1 MEGWSRESPNGSGSK
16 GNLPTLALAALSITN
31 VLVGATRLGSSE
43 ERNLGRDGK
52 NRSSDVAC
60 EMLKMVLARNP
71 WPIVFLTTDNKAT
84 RRRDLWTETH
94 PTCTYTGG

>member
-31 VLVGATRLGSSE
+31 VLVGLGSSE